1 MVTPTTNAV
10 PSQSPIDLLFNA
22 EQLDIALNSS
32 SLTYVDRKG
41 VTRLTVAGAIARISG
56 LNVRGAWA
64 TATAYVAKDI
74 VSNSGTWYVALDNHT
89 SGATF
94 AGDLSAHWRVYQG
107 VIAPDLASTT
117 DALKGSGMLGY
128 AISLAYAAGTVGLK
142 LGSFVTP
149 EDFGAVGDGTTS
161 DQTAVQNFF
170 NYLAANGG
178 LGILGRRKRYKLTDQ
193 ITLTSPT
200 YGFMVQGCGPQ
211 SEFLLRASTAVSA
224 FGFVAPHDIIL
235 QGFRIDVGFSG
246 TGFGTHGVS
255 MRNAQRCTGRD
266 LEVYDYSG
274 SAGLTFVDAD
284 DTYGDCHW
292 INCDA
297 DGSGN
302 AQNGWLHEGMLRSSI
317 QNCKA
322 RGFNPSGSPCV
333 GLQLKNRC
341 KYSWIDGGEV
351 EGAKSGIAFGGDGT
365 TFGDGPF
372 NCWARGVITK
382 NCLDGA
388 TIGKSTDCVVDFTAD
403 QTGSPAPG
411 TLTGYALNVA
421 GANLNLQ
428 AVVRIKGVQAG
439 RTSILVRSNDVS
451 IFVPYANGIGSKLL
465 ELTSGV
471 NRCRVTVQDIA
482 DSGVTNLADYV
493 TDGSGTSTNEVLFLR
508 DLPGGGLTGS
518 NQIKLPVAG
527 KTQNWMAFSGST
539 ETFNWRINGTDRLA
553 LSAAFIRPAVDNSM
567 DSGTAS
573 FRIKQHYA
581 ANSTILTSDE
591 REKQGI
597 APITDAVLDAWAEVE
612 WVTYLWREAVATKGE
627 AARVHFGLIAQR
639 VRDAFERRGLDPFR
653 YGVLCHDEW
662 PDQWEPV
669 LDDQGNTVGTQLV
682 KTAGDR
688 YGVRYDQALV
698 LEAALTRREL
708 ARMRKAA

>member
-128 AISLAYAAGTVGLK
+128 AISLAYAAGTVGQK
-142 LGSFVTP
+142 LGTYVTP

-161 DQTAVQNFF
+161 DQTAVQAFF

-292 INCDA
+292 INCRA
-297 DGSGN
+297 IGN
-302 AQNGWLHEGMLRSSI
+302 SVGNNGWLHEGMLRSSI
-317 QNCKA
+317 QQCTT
-322 RGFNPSGSPCV
+322 RGLNPSGSPGV

-341 KYSWIDGGEV
+341 KYSWISGGLAE
-351 EGAKSGIAFGGDGT
+351 SCLIGIGLGGDGAGA
-365 TFGDGPF
+365 GDGPYQ
-372 NCWARGVITK
+372 CRIDGVTVK
-382 NCLDGA
+382 DCKDGA
-388 TIGKSTDCVVDFTAD
+388 AISKTTDCHVEYFAD
-403 QTGSPAPG
+403 QTSSAAG
-411 TLTGYALNVA
+411 GYAANVA
-421 GANLNLQ
+421 GNNADLDLT
-428 AVVRIKGVQAG
+428 VRIRGVQSG
-439 RTSILVRSNDVS
+439 RTAIRIASNGVTLNVPHVDGYGTTLMLIDTGVSSLDATFGRIVGAGNTTDLGSLITNSSGNTGHLVRWMRDM
-451 IFVPYANGIGSKLL
+451 PAQ
-465 ELTSGV
+465 
-471 NRCRVTVQDIA
+471 TV
-482 DSGVTNLADYV
+482 
-493 TDGSGTSTNEVLFLR
+493 DGSALLR
-508 DLPGGGLTGS
+508 MPVTG
-518 NQIKLPVAG
+518 QV
-527 KTQNWMAFSGST
+527 QNWFNYSHST
-539 ETFNWRINGTDRLA
+539 PTLTCRLNGTDVFA
-553 LSAAFIRPAVDNSM
+553 HSATVFRPAADNTI
-567 DSGTAS
+567 DYGTAS
-573 FRIKQHYA
+573 FRVKQYYGVNA
-581 ANSTILTSDE
+581 TISTSDE
-591 REKQGI
+591 REKQDVE
-597 APITDAVLDAWAEVE
+597 PITDAVLDAWADVQ
-612 WVTYLWREAVATKGE
+612 WVSFRWRDAVHSKG
-627 AARVHFGLIAQR
+627 AGARVHFGLIAQR
-639 VRDAFERRGLDPFR
+639 VRDVFAARGIDAFAF
-653 YGVLCHDEW
+653 GVLCYDEW
-662 PDQWEPV
+662 PDQFGDE
-669 LDDQGNTVGTQLV
+669 LDDAGAPTGRKVLQLKAGN
-682 KTAGDR
+682 R
-688 YGVRYDQALV
+688 YGVRYEQALV